1 MMKTEKSTAMTVYPP
16 ERQGSGAFDG
26 GRITEIKPVPF
37 PQESGGSRRLGPL
50 MYWAWATAHGDG
62 VIGMHPHKGFEII
75 SYVLEGAV
83 GHTDTGG
90 NSSRVGAGGAQVMQ
104 TGSGISHQEEM
115 HGERTDFFQI
125 WFEPDLREALRKP
138 PVYADFEAEDFPIL
152 ENAAGVRVKPTI
164 GNGGPVN
171 IAAPV
176 RVEEAFVDAGASYSV
191 AVPAQHALASVVIA
205 GGGSWSGESLDEAR
219 VVGARDFALVKAGGD
234 VELSLVAESKKTRL
248 LNVITPLQVD
258 YPLQFRAT

>member
-1 MMKTEKSTAMTVYPP
+1 MKTEQTASMTVYPP

-26 GRITEIKPVPF
+26 GRITEIKPIPF
-37 PQESGGSRRLGPL
+37 PQENGGSQRIGPL

-62 VIGMHPHKGFEII
+62 VIGMHPHRGFEIM

-125 WFEPDLREALRKP
+125 WFEPDLRESLRKD
-138 PVYADFEAEDFPIL
+138 PVYADFENDAFPVTD
-152 ENAAGVRVKPTI
+152 NGVGVRVKPII
-164 GNGGPVN
+164 GNGGPVE
-171 IAAPV
+171 ISAPV
-176 RVEEAFVDAGASYSV
+176 LVEDVTVDPGASYSV
-191 AVPAQHALASVVIA
+191 KVPAHHALASVVIE
-205 GGGSWSGESLDEAR
+205 GGGTWSGESLDEDKS
-219 VVGARDFALVKAGGD
+219 VGPRDFALLKSGGD
-234 VELSLVAESKKTRL
+234 AELSMMAGSEKTRL
-248 LNVITPLQVD
+248 LNVITPIGVD
-258 YPLQFRAT
+258 YPLQF